1 MSWNTNKTIDYISN
15 MIYNT
20 DNSIEKTVLI
30 RARSCLYKRYIIET
44 NDKYLQDLLGIV
56 FEGLRTWLSGEFTN
70 TQYQA
75 KPIQRQKSKSEAKIE
90 DAPLDFLSSSGTG
103 IL

>member
-44 NDKYLQDLLGIV
+44 NDKYLQDLLGDPFDV
-56 FEGLRTWLSGEFTN
+56 LHKTNADSHACGYLRT
-70 TQYQA
+70 
-75 KPIQRQKSKSEAKIE
+75 
-90 DAPLDFLSSSGTG
+90 D
-103 IL
+103 